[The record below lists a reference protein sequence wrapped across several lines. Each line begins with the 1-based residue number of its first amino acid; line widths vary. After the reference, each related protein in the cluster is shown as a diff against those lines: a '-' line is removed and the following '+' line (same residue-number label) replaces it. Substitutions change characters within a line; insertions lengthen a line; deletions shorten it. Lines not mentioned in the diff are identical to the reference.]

1 MRRSTFWKAALV
13 AGMVVYL
20 GHSGALAEEKV
31 IKIGTL
37 FPLTGPVAT
46 AGQRCQAAVETA
58 VEVVNNK
65 HPELQVP
72 LA

>member
-1 MRRSTFWKAALV
+1 MRRSTFLKAALV

-37 FPLTGPVAT
+37 FP
-46 AGQRCQAAVETA
+46 
-58 VEVVNNK
+58 
-65 HPELQVP
+65 
-72 LA
+72 